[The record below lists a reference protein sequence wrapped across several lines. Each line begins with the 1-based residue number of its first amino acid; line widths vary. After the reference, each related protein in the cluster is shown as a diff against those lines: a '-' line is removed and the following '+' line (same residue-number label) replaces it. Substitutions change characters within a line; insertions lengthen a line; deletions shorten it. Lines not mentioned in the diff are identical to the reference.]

1 MSHTVES
8 YKQTQYQFAAHIR
21 DPEHQK
27 APDNIESRRMA
38 IYRDLFF
45 NNINGTLKNAFP
57 VIRTLFPEEKWL
69 AMVRDFMIK
78 HQCKTPLFVEIAR
91 EFIAYLE
98 TERVAEDDP
107 VFLAELAHYEW
118 VELALSIAEA
128 DFTITPLTDDDDR
141 LSVSLKLSPLAWLLV
156 YHYPVHQIAPDN
168 QPEQPSETPV
178 CLLVQRNADDEVKF
192 IALNSVSARLLAL
205 LDEGK
210 SGHAAAAEIAKEMQH
225 PNPDVVMQGATQ
237 MIEDWVSRGILL
249 KQDA

>member
-57 VIRTLFPEEKWL
+57 VIRTLFTEEKWL
-69 AMVRDFMIK
+69 SMVRDFMIK

-98 TERVAEDDP
+98 TERLAQDDP
-107 VFLAELAHYEW
+107 PFLAELAHYEW
-118 VELALSIAEA
+118 VELALSIAEP
-128 DFTITPLTDDDDR
+128 DFVTTPLDDDDDR
-141 LSVSLKLSPLAWLLV
+141 LALAFTQSPLAWLLV
-156 YHYPVHQIAPDN
+156 YHYPVHHIAPDN
-168 QPEQPSETPV
+168 QPEQALETPV
-178 CLLVQRNADDEVKF
+178 CLVVQRNADDDVKF
-192 IALNSVSARLLAL
+192 IELNPVSARLLAL
-205 LDEGK
+205 LNQGK
-210 SGHAAAAEIAKEMQH
+210 LGHEAVNEIAEAMQH
-225 PNPDVVMQGATQ
+225 PNPDVVAQGAIQ
-237 MIEDWVSRGILL
+237 MIDDWVSRGILL
-249 KQDA
+249 KQNA